1 LLAEVLLLLIISFP
15 PSFLPLK
22 RLGFE
27 PNDILMEGSR
37 DSSFLFASLFTICIL
52 FLGSWGMSGLVT
64 SVLVGLN
71 YSLLSSLFS

>member
-1 LLAEVLLLLIISFP
+1 LLFIISFP

-27 PNDILMEGSR
+27 PNDVLVEGSG
-37 DSSFLFASLFTICIL
+37 DSSFFVTSLFPICIL
-52 FLGSWGMSGLVT
+52 FLGSWGMSGLLA
-64 SVLVGLN
+64 SVLVGLS